1 MNECTGVTMA
11 LTTVALAV
19 AATILTACS
28 VVTLYLLRQVRAW
41 RKWDGEK

>member
-28 VVTLYLLRQVRAW
+28 VVTLYLLRQVKSW
-41 RKWDGEK
+41 RKWDRDE